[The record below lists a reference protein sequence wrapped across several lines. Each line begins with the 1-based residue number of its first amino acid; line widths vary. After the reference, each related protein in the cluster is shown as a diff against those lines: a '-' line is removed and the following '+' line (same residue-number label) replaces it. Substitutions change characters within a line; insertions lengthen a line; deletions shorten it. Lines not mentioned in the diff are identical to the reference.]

1 MIKLELK
8 VARAPTT
15 PLRIEPREKTGA
27 KVGQARKGACILSNL
42 LTRFDAR
49 FIEAP
54 FADENTPNSAITHG
68 EVSSPCLAL
77 NFGVQNSRFILN
89 MGILSPL
96 NEKLGRPNPYS
107 RGGMGA

>member
-1 MIKLELK
+1 MNYD
-8 VARAPTT
+8 
-15 PLRIEPREKTGA
+15 

-89 MGILSPL
+89 KGVFCPHSTKNSDDQTLTVGVEWGLRSSLASEVRTDIFTI
-96 NEKLGRPNPYS
+96 
-107 RGGMGA
+107 